1 MKDMLR
7 FQSHVERTK
16 LLQRKLQN
24 KSPKVF
30 FPYYS
35 VLHESEMQTIC
46 AKLKHIKREIK
57 IPEEQ
62 FIQQMRFLLEKGKL
76 PSDNKI
82 APLLMSYNILR
93 DNQSEYVFNG
103 KFMFNVFQMA
113 YKQYLNDLKH
123 FYGDKS
129 NLFEEEKFD
138 SSVASRQE
146 QQKPHN
152 KISN

>member
-1 MKDMLR
+1 
-7 FQSHVERTK
+7 
-16 LLQRKLQN
+16 
-24 KSPKVF
+24 
-30 FPYYS
+30 
-35 VLHESEMQTIC
+35 MQTIC

-129 NLFEEEKFD
+129 SLFEEEKYD
-138 SSVASRQE
+138 SNVASRQE